1 MTSRTEQPTRGRTKR
16 RMVLAPILLGLTLA
30 ALSLAALSQA
40 SVFDG
45 REASAP
51 WGEKGTR
58 LLVGS
63 GTRGPRLV
71 VRQSVAPRLE
81 IVAEASASEL
91 FDLQASVLVVR
102 DLHPLSIAVR
112 LAAGRVSL
120 LSSLFLGPVGLDI
133 GRTWGS
139 GAARWADLWF
149 APHPQLTLG
158 LGIEETGG
166 RIGPE
171 IAFRW
176 RPACAPHGWIAF
188 RAGIGGPE
196 ISIGVWR

>member
-1 MTSRTEQPTRGRTKR
+1 MRQMALTPF
-16 RMVLAPILLGLTLA
+16 LLGLTLA

-40 SVFDG
+40 SVFEG
-45 REASAP
+45 REASVS
-51 WGEKGTR
+51 WGEDGTQ
-58 LLVGS
+58 LVVGH
-63 GTRGPRLV
+63 GPGGPRLV
-71 VRQSVAPRLE
+71 VRQRVAPRLE

-91 FDLQASVLVVR
+91 FDVQASVLIVR
-102 DLHPLSIAVR
+102 DLHPSSVVVR
-112 LAAGRVSL
+112 LATHRVSL
-120 LSSLFLGPVGLDI
+120 LSSVFLGPVGLDF

-139 GAARWADLWF
+139 GAARWAGLWF

-158 LGIEETGG
+158 LGIEEKGG

-188 RAGIGGPE
+188 RAGSGGPAV
-196 ISIGVWR
+196 SIGVWR